1 MKPKPDRLP
10 EDVFPFREDV
20 FPIRGMLETQVMPFL
35 GGCLRR
41 RYFPFQGDHFG
52 MGRYEG
58 ESTQSCEARFSPSS
72 SPFPGTQLLQAVGI
86 REDIGGAM
94 DSTTL
99 AVEG

>member
-1 MKPKPDRLP
+1 
-10 EDVFPFREDV
+10 
-20 FPIRGMLETQVMPFL
+20 
-35 GGCLRR
+35 
-41 RYFPFQGDHFG
+41 

-58 ESTQSCEARFSPSS
+58 ESTQSSEARFSPSS